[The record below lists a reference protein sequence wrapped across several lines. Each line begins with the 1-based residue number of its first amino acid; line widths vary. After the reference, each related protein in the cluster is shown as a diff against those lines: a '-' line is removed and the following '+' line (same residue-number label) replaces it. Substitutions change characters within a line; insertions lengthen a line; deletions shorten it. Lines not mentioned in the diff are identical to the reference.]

1 MIGRNDPC
9 LCGSGKKYK
18 KCCGAKGTDLVEMI
32 VNEELDRILSGYFDA
47 YSKGQ
52 DRAEMMRIMREW
64 ANRLSDSWE
73 KEHIEEAASEF
84 YLFIQNGK
92 LWRTYMEVQL
102 AETKR
107 ESVVAVL
114 EQWSKPILL
123 LAEIVAVEAEVMK
136 VRELFGE
143 KEYRLTRAEG
153 VPADSGTL
161 LFGIVLRDPRK
172 GEDVVAPVSSMIF
185 LAKWSKQ
192 TKKSLNELRES
203 DLQKPSEEFL
213 QDHILAIYELL
224 IKRSQASMNELV
236 EEMLDPSQLN
246 ALKELDSTMIE
257 WEQTADSRE
266 IMHKLAVAYF
276 LNENE
281 QAIVASDF
289 VVAALQTGVEI
300 GIVQGEGLKEEI
312 VRKFG
317 PSKEGIDLYTEQLR
331 TLFDAMMD
339 SGEEPVT
346 ARVYEI
352 GTDPRPTE
360 KKLWETAMTTS
371 GIVQPERRPGIAE
384 GRAQL
389 LAYEAYTADTEEDRQ
404 RLAKRASEIEPDLP
418 DVLLMSAEMEED
430 PQKAAELYEKAIRQA
445 SKVFEPGD
453 SPWQNIPNRPFMRAT
468 FAYGIHLFSC
478 GDYDEAAGV
487 FMDLV
492 KMNRNDQQGA
502 RYEAI
507 ASLIHVERYKEAAEL
522 LVRYE
527 KGSQQDATY
536 LYLDWKLEHEASGG
550 QSLEVEEMLKA
561 AAQLNGHVMH
571 LMTFKAKAISYPR
584 HQSIEPGSVEEAR
597 YIWWLLKGN
606 K

>member
-9 LCGSGKKYK
+9 SCGSGKKYK
-18 KCCGAKGTDLVEMI
+18 KCCGSKGTDLVEMI

-47 YSKGQ
+47 YPKGQ
-52 DRAEMMRIMREW
+52 DRTEMMRIMREW

-92 LWRTYMEVQL
+92 LWRTYVAAQL
-102 AETKR
+102 AETTR

-114 EQWSKPILL
+114 EQWNEPILL
-123 LAEIVAVEAEVMK
+123 LAEIIAVEADTMK

-143 KEYRLTRAEG
+143 KEYRLTRTEG
-153 VPADSGTL
+153 MPADSGTL

-192 TKKSLNELRES
+192 TKKSLMALRES

-236 EEMLDPSQLN
+236 EEVLDPSQLE
-246 ALKELDSTMIE
+246 ALKELDSILMA
-257 WEQTADSRE
+257 WDQTADSRE

-281 QAIVASDF
+281 QA
-289 VVAALQTGVEI
+289 VVAADFVAAALETGLQI
-300 GIVQGEGLKEEI
+300 GIVQGEGLEEEI
-312 VRKFG
+312 VRKVG
-317 PSKEGIDLYTEQLR
+317 PSKEGIALYTEQLC
-331 TLFDAMMD
+331 TLYDAMMD
-339 SGEEPVT
+339 NGDEPVT

-360 KKLWETAMTTS
+360 KKLWETAMTTA
-371 GIVQPERRPGIAE
+371 GVVQPERKPGIAD

-389 LAYEAYTADTEEDRQ
+389 LAYEAYAAQADEDRR
-404 RLAKRASEIEPDLP
+404 RLAKQAAEIEPNHP
-418 DVLLMSAEMEED
+418 DVLLLSAEMEED
-430 PQKAAELYEKAIRQA
+430 PKQAAELYEKAIRQA

-453 SPWQNIPNRPFMRAT
+453 SPWQNIPNRPFMRAA

-478 GDYDEAAGV
+478 GEYDEAAGV

-507 ASLIHVERYKEAAEL
+507 ASLIHAERYKEAAEL

-550 QSLEVEEMLKA
+550 QSHEAEEMLKA

-571 LMTFKAKAISYPR
+571 LMTFKAKTIPYPR